1 VGVLCV
7 DNDEVGSSVMNRR
20 NVLVGLG
27 AAATG
32 SSVVL
37 GSGAFAQV
45 STARSVTIAVD
56 KDSNALVELKAGDP
70 APVEENDN
78 GELEIDTEN
87 FGGAFN
93 ERATVEIGDIDSP
106 SDTPAFSVTNNF
118 NKDIDLT
125 LNLKNIDSDGYFTLH
140 FASNFDSSDTLPS
153 NSKATDTVSSDSDG
167 TVDIAIEIDTQSAES
182 NFDGTIQIDANE
194 SEENVS

>member
-1 VGVLCV
+1 
-7 DNDEVGSSVMNRR
+7 MNRR

-37 GSGAFAQV
+37 GSGAFAGV

-56 KDSNALVELKAGDP
+56 KDSNALVQLEARDP
-70 APVEENDN
+70 APVEENDS
-78 GELEIDTEN
+78 GELEISTEN

-93 ERATVEIGDIDSP
+93 EDATVEIGDIGDP
-106 SDTPAFSVTNNF
+106 GNTPAFSVTNNF
-118 NKDIDLT
+118 NKEIDLT
-125 LNLKNIDSDGYFTLH
+125 LNLRNIDSSGNFTLH
-140 FASNFDSSDTLPS
+140 FASAFDSSDTLAS
-153 NSKATDTVSSDSDG
+153 NSKATDTVSSDG
-167 TVDIAIEIDTQSAES
+167 TVDIAIEIDTQSAGS

-194 SEENVS
+194 SEETVS

>member
-1 VGVLCV
+1 
-7 DNDEVGSSVMNRR
+7 MNRR

-56 KDSNALVELKAGDP
+56 KDSEALVQLEAGAP
-70 APVEENDN
+70 TPVEENN
-78 GELEIDTEN
+78 SGELEISTEN

-93 ERATVEIGDIDSP
+93 EDATVEIGDIGDP
-106 SDTPAFSVTNNF
+106 GNTPAFSVTNNF
-118 NKDIDLT
+118 SDKIDLIINLLDIDS
-125 LNLKNIDSDGYFTLH
+125 NDDFILH
-140 FASNFDSSDTLPS
+140 FDDGDFGDADDELKANNSIDPTTLDSGEII
-153 NSKATDTVSSDSDG
+153 N
-167 TVDIAIEIDTQSAES
+167 IAIEIDTQSAES

-194 SEENVS
+194 SEGDV

>member
-1 VGVLCV
+1 MGVLWV

-56 KDSNALVELKAGDP
+56 KDSNALVQLEAGAP
-70 APVEENDN
+70 TPVEENDS
-78 GELEIDTEN
+78 GELEISTEN

-93 ERATVEIGDIDSP
+93 EIATVEIGDPTDP
-106 SDTPAFSVTNNF
+106 ATTKAFSVTNNF
-118 NKDIDLT
+118 SGEIDLT
-125 LNLKNIDSDGYFTLH
+125 LNLQDIDSGGNFTLH
-140 FASNFDSSDTLPS
+140 FDSTFDTDDTLNS
-153 NSKATDTVSSDSDG
+153 NNKATEPVSSG
-167 TVDIAIEIDTQSAES
+167 ETVNIAIKIDTQSAGS
-182 NFDGTIQIDANE
+182 NFNGTIQVDATRGN
-194 SEENVS
+194 

>member
-56 KDSNALVELKAGDP
+56 KDSEALVELSTSSPDEG
-70 APVEENDN
+70 VVQQNN
-78 GELEIDTEN
+78 GELEISTAN

-93 ERATVEIGDIDSP
+93 ENATVEIGDPDSP
-106 SDTPAFSVTNNF
+106 GTTPAFSVTNNF
-118 NKDIDLT
+118 DVDIDLT
-125 LNLKNIDSDGYFTLH
+125 LNLQDIDSSNDFTLY
-140 FASNFDSSDTLPS
+140 FDQTSSFPDTLDANGSTDSTLGSDTTL
-153 NSKATDTVSSDSDG
+153 N
-167 TVDIAIEIDTQSAES
+167 IAIKIDTQSAGS
-182 NFDGTIQIDANE
+182 NFDGTIQIDA
-194 SEENVS
+194 SHPSSGGA

>member
-1 VGVLCV
+1 
-7 DNDEVGSSVMNRR
+7 MNRR

-56 KDSNALVELKAGDP
+56 KDSEALVQLEAGDP
-70 APVEENDN
+70 TPVQENGS
-78 GELEIDTEN
+78 GELEISTEN

-93 ERATVEIGDIDSP
+93 ENATVEIGDPDNP
-106 SDTPAFSVTNNF
+106 GTTPAFSVTNNF
-118 NKDIDLT
+118 DVDIDLT
-125 LNLKNIDSDGYFTLH
+125 LNLQDIDSSNDFTLY
-140 FASNFDSSDTLPS
+140 FDQTSSFPDTLDANGSTDSTLGSDT
-153 NSKATDTVSSDSDG
+153 DT
-167 TVDIAIEIDTQSAES
+167 TLNIAIKIDTQSAGS
-182 NFDGTIQIDANE
+182 NFDGTIQIDA
-194 SEENVS
+194 SHPSSGGA